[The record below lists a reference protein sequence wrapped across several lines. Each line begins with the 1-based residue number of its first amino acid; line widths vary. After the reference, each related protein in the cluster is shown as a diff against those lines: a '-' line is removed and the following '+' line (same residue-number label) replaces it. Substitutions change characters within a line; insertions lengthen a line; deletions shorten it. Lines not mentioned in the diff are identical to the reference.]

1 MMILPENLNLRE
13 DVGLSMIKNGRQQLW
28 QLSLLILFIWLIV
41 LRSQTVSAHAV
52 PVSSSP
58 AANAI
63 LDEAPAEIAIT
74 FSEPVVP
81 NLSRITV
88 LTQAGQALEVGALQ
102 TLDSENLVL
111 SVAFPDLNDGAYLVS
126 WQVLSAVDGHT
137 TSGTFSFGVGIA
149 ELAET
154 DSEVSVTAKLSP
166 TNMVARWLT
175 LTGIALILG
184 FFAFRLFIWNP
195 IFSGVELETAEEALD
210 IHHARTGLK
219 FATIGLA
226 LVGVGLVLIFI
237 DQSTSHA
244 LLQDNNFQSWLGT
257 RFGSMWLTRFLIAV
271 ALHFHVSLFITVSEA
286 RVSLRGWQWWIG
298 LLLAAGLALTSS
310 LISHSAALTQDTLLA
325 TAVDFAHTLAAAIW
339 AGGLFYLVLG
349 LRQSRQLPAESRTW
363 LNLSLNLNFSAV
375 AAIAVG
381 LLLVSGGYLGGKH
394 VGSWTALV
402 GTAYGLMLLAK
413 VALVLPLLG
422 IAAVNL
428 LIIKPRLNA
437 AYESPEEERS
447 AQVLKRF
454 GRLTIAEVVVAFI
467 ILAAAGILTDLQRG
481 ADAPLL
487 ADAPGQMVVMETA
500 DDLNVTLTIE
510 PALVGQNSFDVYLE
524 DANGNPVMDAAEVSL
539 RFTFLGQSIG
549 AAEGTASHSHEG
561 HYMLDGSYISLIG
574 SWQVE
579 VSIRRP
585 NAFDSFVPFRLEAGL
600 GGEIRP
606 LSSGGR
612 PLESFA
618 QFMTI
623 ADKGVTGL
631 FMVLFALMWGYLA
644 TRAARTEWQLAP
656 LLLISLVV
664 LWIGANNLLTFFG
677 PEFTP
682 AKFLNNPILPDAD
695 SIAIGESLYQ
705 ENCVPCHGQ
714 QGRGDGPVSASLN
727 PPPADFA
734 SGHTASHPDGDLFYW
749 IQNGIEDTPMPAF
762 GEKFSRDEMWHLVNY
777 VRRLSNNI
785 GDTAAR

>member
-1 MMILPENLNLRE
+1 MTM
-13 DVGLSMIKNGRQQLW
+13 VKNGRQHIW
-28 QLSLLILFIWLIV
+28 QLSLLIMFVWLFALRPHPV
-41 LRSQTVSAHAV
+41 LAHAV
-52 PVSSSP
+52 PVSSDP

-63 LDEAPAEIAIT
+63 LEEAPAQVAIT

-81 NLSRITV
+81 DLSRITV
-88 LTQAGQALEVGALQ
+88 LTQAGQTLEVGALQ
-102 TLDSENLVL
+102 TVDSENLVL
-111 SVAFPDLNDGAYLVS
+111 SVALPALNDGAYLVS

-137 TSGTFSFGVGIA
+137 TSGTFSFGVGVA

-154 DSEVSVTAKLSP
+154 STEVSVTAQLSP

-195 IFSGVELETAEEALD
+195 IFSGVELEKAEEVLD
-210 IHHARTGLK
+210 SHHARTGLK
-219 FATIGLA
+219 FVTVGLA
-226 LVGVGLVLIFI
+226 LIGLGLVLIFI
-237 DQSTSHA
+237 DQSLSHS
-244 LLQDNNFQSWLGT
+244 LLQGDNFQTWLST
-257 RFGSMWLTRFLIAV
+257 RFGSMWLTRFLLAV
-271 ALHFHVSLFITVSEA
+271 ALLFHVSLFMTAGQEREA
-286 RVSLRGWQWWIG
+286 LRGWQWWMG
-298 LLLAAGLALTSS
+298 LLLAIGLALTSS
-310 LISHSAALTQDTLLA
+310 LISHSAALTEDTWLA
-325 TAVDFAHTLAAAIW
+325 TAVDLAHTLAAAIW
-339 AGGLFYLVLG
+339 AGGLLYLAAG

-381 LLLVSGGYLGGKH
+381 LLLMSGGYLGSKH

-413 VALVLPLLG
+413 IALVLPLLG

-428 LIIKPRLNA
+428 LVIKPRLNA
-437 AYESPEEERS
+437 AYEAPETEQS
-447 AQVLKRF
+447 SQVMRRF
-454 GRLTIAEVVVAFI
+454 GRLTIAEAIIAFI
-467 ILAAAGILTDLQRG
+467 ILAVAGVLTDLQRG

-487 ADAPGQMVVMETA
+487 ADAPGQTVVTEMA

-510 PALVGQNSFDVYLE
+510 PALVGKNSFDVYLE
-524 DANGNPVMDAAEVSL
+524 DENGNPVTDATEVSL
-539 RFTFLGQSIG
+539 RYTFLGQSIG
-549 AAEGTASHSHEG
+549 AAEGTASHSHDG
-561 HYMLDGSYISLIG
+561 HYILDGSYISLIG
-574 SWQVE
+574 LWQVE

-585 NAFDSFVPFRLEAGL
+585 NAFDSFAPFRLEAGL

-606 LSSGGR
+606 AASGGR

-623 ADKGVTGL
+623 ADKGATGL
-631 FMVLFALMWGYLA
+631 FMVLFALLWGFLA

-664 LWIGANNLLTFFG
+664 LWLGAANLLTFFG

-705 ENCVPCHGQ
+705 PNCVPCHGPE
-714 QGRGDGPVSASLN
+714 GRGDGPVALSLN

-734 SGHTASHPDGDLFYW
+734 SGHTAIHPDGDLFYW

-762 GEKFSRDEMWHLVNY
+762 SDQFSREEIWHLVNY
-777 VRRLSNNI
+777 VRRLSNRTS
-785 GDTAAR
+785 DAAAR